1 MNYLRNAEEL
11 VNNVYLTS
19 DLTKF
24 KQITGNRPHNPQ
36 HVKRLTSSIKRYG
49 VLQNP
54 IIVNENMVVVDGQH
68 RLLAAIEAASEI
80 YYIIVPNYGLDEVQV
95 LNLNQKNWTR
105 RDFLHGYAQ
114 MGIPSYVKL
123 VEFMKENNDFAISTC
138 IALCSN
144 ASGRSIADASRTSY
158 NEENPTTKK
167 VFEEGTWVG
176 KDFKLAQ
183 ENADKL
189 KMIKNFYSGY
199 NRGTFASAML
209 GLFKN
214 NEFNFFDFLN
224 KLKIQPN
231 RLEDCTSVSQYKLL
245 IEDIYNYK
253 RRGKVNLRY

>member
-1 MNYLRNAEEL
+1 
-11 VNNVYLTS
+11 
-19 DLTKF
+19 
-24 KQITGNRPHNPQ
+24 
-36 HVKRLTSSIKRYG
+36 
-49 VLQNP
+49 
-54 IIVNENMVVVDGQH
+54 
-68 RLLAAIEAASEI
+68 
-80 YYIIVPNYGLDEVQV
+80 
-95 LNLNQKNWTR
+95 
-105 RDFLHGYAQ
+105 

-123 VEFMKENNDFAISTC
+123 VDFMKENNDFAISTC

-144 ASGRSIADASRTSY
+144 ASSMSIADAARTIY